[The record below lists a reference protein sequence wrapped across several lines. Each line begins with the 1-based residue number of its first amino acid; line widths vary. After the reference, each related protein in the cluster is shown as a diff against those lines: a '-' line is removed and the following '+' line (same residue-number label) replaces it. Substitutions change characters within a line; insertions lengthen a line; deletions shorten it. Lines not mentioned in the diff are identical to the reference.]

1 MKSIFVILSFFLLFS
16 CSEELKKVEVEKE
29 AVTKEKMVMYQPS
42 EMANLMNEMYQA
54 NMKVKNQIKAG
65 QLPEGFPEKFKNIH
79 KAVLTDPTDRTDS
92 FKVFSDNYLANL
104 ESVYKATE
112 VKDAQERF
120 NNTINACVACHQ
132 TTCTGPIPRIKKLL
146 IK

>member
-1 MKSIFVILSFFLLFS
+1 MKNLFLIATLFLLFS
-16 CSEELKKVEVEKE
+16 CADAPKKTEVK
-29 AVTKEKMVMYQPS
+29 VTESPKEKMVMYQPS

-79 KAVLTDPTDRTDS
+79 KAVLTDPNDRTPS
-92 FKVFSDNYLANL
+92 FEVFSDNYLASL
-104 ESVYKATE
+104 ESVYKATAVE
-112 VKDAQERF
+112 DAQERF